1 MSRLTSIVII
11 AVTGACAATAAE
23 AREKRITPYIEVG
36 QVLTADLNN
45 GSDLLTYTSVAAGV
59 DVSLQS
65 RRTEVQVSYRYEH
78 RFSESRAL
86 ADQDIHQGLARAAV
100 RVGSGVSLEGGALAT
115 RARSD
120 IRGSAPGL
128 LNGNVS
134 NISQLY
140 SFYAGPTIGT
150 HIGPVGVSGGYRF
163 GYTKVESPT
172 IVDALAVGQ
181 PRLDTFDSV
190 RNHQAQLSL
199 NLKSGA
205 VLPVGVTVSGAFD
218 REDGGQLRQT
228 YEGKYGRGDV
238 LYPVSRSLAL
248 TAGVGYENIL
258 ATQRNALF
266 DANGQP
272 VLDRRGRFVTDN
284 ASAPRIAYQFDG
296 IYYDAGVIWRPS
308 ARTVVEARAGERY
321 GSFSFTGSVNYQASR
336 KVAVRVGVYD
346 GVQTFGR
353 QLRSGL
359 SNVSTSFTPNTDPLS
374 GNFNGCVFG
383 AQGGA
388 AGNCLNGVLQSIST
402 SVYRARGVDG
412 VVTYTEGRTTIGFG
426 AGYANRR
433 FSAPRNAGFSIDA
446 ITDESYYAQAFFA
459 HSLDRDT
466 TVNINSF
473 FNYYT
478 SGIRGAGSIYSAGT
492 VGSLSHNFG
501 RLGTRASLGVYGANN
516 GLGLRTVSLEALLG
530 ARYSF

>member
-1 MSRLTSIVII
+1 MTRLVTVAVLI
-11 AVTGACAATAAE
+11 AAAAMAASPAN

-36 QVLTADLNN
+36 QILTADLRN
-45 GSDLLTYTSVAAGV
+45 GNDLLTYTSVSAGV
-59 DVSLQS
+59 DASFQS

-86 ADQDIHQGLARAAV
+86 ADQDIHEGLARAAV
-100 RVGSGVSLEGGALAT
+100 RIGAGVSLEGGALAT

-120 IRGSAPGL
+120 IRGSAPAL

-140 SFYAGPTIGT
+140 SFYGGPTIGT
-150 HIGPVGVSGGYRF
+150 HVGPVGVSGGYRF

-172 IVDALAVGQ
+172 IVDTLAAGQ

-199 NLKSGA
+199 NLKSGV
-205 VLPVGVTVSGAFD
+205 VLPVGITVSGAYD
-218 REDGGQLRQT
+218 REDGGQLGQA
-228 YEGKYGRGDV
+228 YEGKYGRADV
-238 LYPVSRSLAL
+238 LYPVSRTLAL
-248 TAGVGYENIL
+248 TAGAGYENIR
-258 ATQRNALF
+258 ATQRNALL

-272 VLDRRGRFVTDN
+272 VVDRRGRFAVDT

-308 ARTVVEARAGERY
+308 TRTVLEARAGERY
-321 GSFSFTGSVNYQASR
+321 GSFSFTGSLNYQASR
-336 KVAVRVGVYD
+336 KLAVRVAVYD
-346 GVQTFGR
+346 GLQTFGR
-353 QLRSGL
+353 QLRTGL
-359 SNVSTSFTPNTDPLS
+359 SGVSTSFTPNTDPLS

-383 AQGGA
+383 GQGGA

-412 VVTYTEGRTTIGFG
+412 VVTYTQGRSTFGFG
-426 AGYANRR
+426 LGYANRR
-433 FSAPRNAGFSIDA
+433 FSAPPNAGFTIDA
-446 ITDESYYAQAFFA
+446 ITDESYYAQAFLT

-466 TVNINSF
+466 VVSLNSF
-473 FNYYT
+473 FNYYD

-492 VGSLSHNFG
+492 VGSLGHSFG
-501 RLGTRASLGVYGANN
+501 RLGTRASVGVYGANS
-516 GLGLRTVSLEALLG
+516 GIGLRTISLEALLG